1 MKTVTYSL
9 ITTAI
14 ALASL
19 TGNAYFLNNAHN
31 AANALTEC
39 ARVNNVFACQFDTVP
54 VEEPR
59 VVYKTAEL
67 LPPPELN

>member
-1 MKTVTYSL
+1 MKTLTYTVTV
-9 ITTAI
+9 TAI

-54 VEEPR
+54 VEAPR
-59 VVYKTAEL
+59 VVYKTADL
-67 LPPPELN
+67 LPPPAI